1 MKLSIIIP
9 TYNEAAT
16 IAQVVEAVLKVDLGE
31 WEKEVI
37 VVDDG
42 STDGTAS
49 VLAGQ
54 DSFIL
59 LSHEQNQGK
68 GAAIQTGLL
77 HASGDYVLIQDADLE
92 YEPGDIPNLLS
103 LIPRGG
109 IGSSKLVAVYGNRG
123 IKAYPERGMY
133 YVIGAKLLTWTVNIL
148 FGSRLRDLYTGYK
161 LLPAGIIK
169 ELDIHS
175 SGFEFEAEV
184 TCKMLRKGVS
194 IVEIPITYRPR
205 NKEQGKK
212 IRFIDAVIGFAV
224 IVKLFF
230 S

>member
-9 TYNEAAT
+9 TFNEAAT
-16 IAQVVEAVLKVDLGE
+16 ITKVLDAVLKVDVGG
-31 WEKEVI
+31 WEKEII

-42 STDGTAS
+42 STDATAS
-49 VLAGQ
+49 MLSASSAVLV
-54 DSFIL
+54 
-59 LSHEQNQGK
+59 LSHETNQGK

-92 YEPGDIPNLLS
+92 YEPSDISSLVS
-103 LIPRGG
+103 LIKGREAKQP
-109 IGSSKLVAVYGNRG
+109 IAVYGDRG
-123 IKAYPERGMY
+123 IKAYPERGIH

-148 FGSRLRDLYTGYK
+148 FGSHLKDLYTGYK
-161 LLPAGIIK
+161 LLPTGIIK

-184 TCKMLRKGVS
+184 TCKMIRRDVL
-194 IVEIPITYRPR
+194 ILETPITYRPR

-212 IRFIDAVIGFAV
+212 IRFMDAVKGFW
-224 IVKLFF
+224 IIIKLFF